1 VRTESEQGV
10 VEAALADYASAP
22 IAPRLKAMLAFLE
35 KMTLEP
41 TKLTPQDAIALRTA
55 GLDDSAIQEAIFV
68 ASVFAFSNRVADAL
82 EYERPDAKGYSKIG
96 AYLKRYGY
104 GKGVLPG

>member
-1 VRTESEQGV
+1 MESDRGV

-22 IAPRLKAMLAFLE
+22 ISPRLKAMLAFLE

-41 TKLTPQDAIALRTA
+41 TRLSTADAIALRTA
-55 GLDDSAIQEAIFV
+55 GLEDQAIQEAIFV
-68 ASVFAFSNRVADAL
+68 AAVFAFSNRVADAL

-96 AYLKRYGY
+96 AYLMRHGY
-104 GKGVLPG
+104 LKGVLPG